1 MVLAKTNKYGN
12 VYPQWN
18 LYLVTGIDILEKS
31 HLKPHVVAVRKQYL
45 YSIIDKCTERK
56 NDAVTLPTHTCL
68 TAHYLLWFAFDRF
81 KPTLMPPIRQTVF
94 QREQSE
100 AERDQSSYSVRGRD
114 GERVNKGGDRQ
125 SCLSF
130 LRWNRLS
137 PLSSPL
143 LTWPQFLKKKRRA
156 SGENGGE
163 RETCFLLTFPHI
175 TLVDHK
181 HKFRNLEK
189 KTSILYQEN
198 VTVWPCLC
206 CLTV

>member
-163 RETCFLLTFPHI
+163 RERHAFSSPFLTSLWWI
-175 TLVDHK
+175 TNT
-181 HKFRNLEK
+181 NLETLK
-189 KTSILYQEN
+189 RRHRFYTRRM
-198 VTVWPCLC
+198 WLC
-206 CLTV
+206 DLVSVV